1 MTIRTPVN
9 SYVLTSGDGSQTTF
23 AFPFSQ
29 FETDDLFVLVWNNST
44 EQWDVK
50 TSGTHY
56 NVSASTIVFTAGN
69 IPGNPPSGV
78 TGNILVI
85 RKTDIDE
92 DFPKATFA
100 SGSSIKANDLNNNQK
115 QALRSIKEL
124 RDTYL
129 SAYSKIDE
137 STGVAT
143 NPKMYANLDMTGRR
157 IYNVGAANSD
167 DDVVTREQLGDVI
180 ALDIT
185 GDTAQGVVLNKT
197 QSGSNSGDEMEISI
211 ADSSPSQKGSVII
224 EQAAGEAINVSY
236 SSGTATIGVD
246 RSTALQQGVV
256 TVSEAATTPIIVTYT
271 ADGEVEI
278 DIDKSTAGQQ
288 GVVRVSQAA
297 GEAAN
302 VTYTADGEVEIG
314 VDKSTASQ
322 QGVVQLSST
331 SPISLTRPADGEV
344 NIELP
349 DGTVNINKLDAAS
362 VVNTTE
368 QLAGAPVWT
377 NDDTA
382 LPTIGAA
389 ALRFD
394 TIVDTVTPTGSQ
406 WEIGKTWLQN
416 DSNKTLSIWD
426 GSAWLGVA
434 SGGTF
439 TTQPTVIYV
448 DAVNGDDTNDGH
460 RIINPMRTIKA
471 AVASANDGDLIIV
484 NPGVYQEICPIDI
497 TVRNLS
503 IVGTALRSCFVHPTA
518 ATETNSMFRVN
529 SGSYLA
535 NLTLSGVKAS
545 GTVGGNTQD
554 PGSTYGLPTNQGW
567 LASFYPN
574 AIITKS
580 PYIYNCTNFS
590 DSGIDNS
597 AFNPNSLGGG
607 YAGDLTSAPSGGG
620 LLIDG
625 SAVSSSSPLR
635 SMVCD
640 SFTHVGLNG
649 PGILVTNNGYVQ
661 ATSSYAFFTR
671 YHIKAKN
678 GGQANLSASTSDF
691 GNYALIADGR
701 SPSAIFTATTSAGS
715 AANSTTFTIGAPTAQ
730 AGWFGS
736 ATRPANNMLVDVVDS
751 NGTSTYPVISSTANG
766 SGWTVEI
773 SNPDST
779 DRSVNLG
786 LSYAVSSGAAVSFY
800 LRSMVASS
808 GHTMEYVGSGTDYRA
823 LPENGGVPDETKQVV
838 EINNGRVWVVS
849 VDHKGTLKAGDT
861 FKVDQQTGFVTIPSG
876 AIRFNNYVER
886 TSGTGAALI
895 PAGSTAERDG
905 APSAGYLRFNSDTSS
920 FEGYDGAAWGSI
932 GGSGGGSG
940 GGSEF
945 ITTPQTFTVNK
956 SIASNT
962 NAGMMGPV
970 VTIDS
975 GVSIT
980 VGANSILTLI
990 K

>member
-9 SYVLTSGDGSQTTF
+9 SYSLAAGNGSQNTF

-29 FETDDLFVLVWNNST
+29 FEDDDLFVLVWNDST
-44 EQWDVK
+44 EQWDKK
-50 TSGTHY
+50 TVTTHY
-56 NVSASTIVFTAGN
+56 TINASTVVFT
-69 IPGNPPSGV
+69 PGNEPSTPPAGV
-78 TGNILVI
+78 TGNVLIV

-92 DFPKATFA
+92 DFPRALFA
-100 SGSSIKANDLNNNQK
+100 AGSAIKSTDLNNNQT
-115 QALRSIKEL
+115 QALRAVKEL

-129 SAYSKIDE
+129 SAYAQFDE
-137 STGVAT
+137 STGTAS

-167 DDVVTREQLGDVI
+167 DDLVNRKQLGDLI
-180 ALDIT
+180 AVDIT

-211 ADSSPSQKGSVII
+211 ADSSPTQKGSVII
-224 EQAAGEAINVSY
+224 EPAAGEAVNVSY
-236 SSGTATIGVD
+236 TSGTATIGVD
-246 RSTALQQGVV
+246 KSTALQQGVV

-278 DIDKSTAGQQ
+278 DIDKSTAAQQ

-322 QGVVQLSST
+322 QGVVQLSSS

-362 VVNTTE
+362 VVNVAE
-368 QLAGAPVWT
+368 QLAGAPVWL

-394 TIVDTVTPTGSQ
+394 TIVDTQTPVGSQ

-416 DSNKTLSIWD
+416 DTNKTLSIWD

-448 DAVNGDDTNDGH
+448 DAVNGNDSNDGH

-471 AVASANDGDLIIV
+471 AVASASNGDLIVV
-484 NPGVYQEICPIDI
+484 NPGVYQETCPIDI
-497 TVRNLS
+497 TVKNLS
-503 IVGTALRSCFVHPTA
+503 IVGTALRSVFVHPTA
-518 ATETNSMFRVN
+518 ATETESMFRVN

-535 NLTLSGVKAS
+535 NMTLSGVKAS
-545 GTVGGNTQD
+545 GAVGGNTQD

-574 AIITKS
+574 AVITKS

-590 DSGIDNS
+590 DSGIDNNS
-597 AFNPNSLGGG
+597 FDPNNLGGG
-607 YAGDLTSAPSGGG
+607 GGGDLTSAPTGGG
-620 LLIDG
+620 LLVDG
-625 SAVSSSSPLR
+625 SVVSSSSPLR

-661 ATSSYAFFTR
+661 ATSSYAFFCR
-671 YHIKAKN
+671 YHIKARN

-691 GNYALIADGR
+691 GSYGLIADGR
-701 SPSAIFTATTSAGS
+701 SPSAVFTATVDGNTNAG
-715 AANSTTFTIGAPTAQ
+715 STTFNITAPSAA
-730 AGWFGS
+730 AGWHGS
-736 ATRPANNMLVDVVDS
+736 ATRPANNMLLDVVDS
-751 NGTSTYPVISSTANG
+751 AGTSTYPILSSTANG

-773 SNPDST
+773 SNPDPT
-779 DRSVNLG
+779 DRSNNLG
-786 LSYAVSSGAAVSFY
+786 LSNALTSGAAVSFF

-823 LPENGGVPDETKQVV
+823 LPENGGVPDETKQVT
-838 EINNGRVWVVS
+838 EINDGRCWVVS
-849 VDHKGTLKAGDT
+849 VDHKGSLKAGDT

-876 AIRFNNYVER
+876 AIKFNNYVER
-886 TSGTGAALI
+886 TSATGSAKV
-895 PAGSTAERDG
+895 PNGSTAQRDG
-905 APSAGYLRFNSDTSS
+905 TPTAGFMRFNTDTSS
-920 FEGYDGAAWGSI
+920 FEGYNGAAWSAFAS
-932 GGSGGGSG
+932 GGSTGSA
-940 GGSEF
+940 EF
-945 ITTPQTFTVNK
+945 ITTPQTITVNK
-956 SIASNT
+956 SVAPST
-962 NAGMMGPV
+962 NAGIMGPT
-970 VTIDS
+970 VTVDS
-975 GVSIT
+975 GVTIE
-980 VGANSILTLI
+980 VGANSVLTVLR
-990 K
+990 